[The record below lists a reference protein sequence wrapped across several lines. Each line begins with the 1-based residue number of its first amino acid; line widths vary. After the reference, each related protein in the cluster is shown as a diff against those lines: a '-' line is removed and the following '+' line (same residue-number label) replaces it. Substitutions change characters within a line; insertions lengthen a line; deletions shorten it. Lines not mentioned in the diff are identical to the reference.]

1 MMQTTI
7 KLFLMDGEPTGRIK
21 CSFSSGWNGCGYKI
35 PSSDLSKSDD
45 IEILKS
51 AGVYFLFG
59 YDEDDND
66 VVYIGQGNIRQ
77 NGQGV
82 LYRIKEPHNQITDW
96 KTCVIFVSTGDSPLG
111 PTELNYLENKFT
123 KLSQQAGRYIVKN
136 GNTPNPAKLSEEAQ
150 ADMNLFVSN
159 ASIILSTLGYK
170 VLEPIVSKKEKK
182 NIDSNIYTYSFS
194 GLTAKGIVTNEGFVL
209 LKGSQLN
216 PEDKFAKRWKE
227 KMPDMRQK
235 YASKII
241 DNVTTDDILFRSSS
255 GAACFCS
262 GQSVS
267 GPKCWFDNKGVSLE
281 NKTK

>member
-1 MMQTTI
+1 MQTTI
-7 KLFLMDGEPTGRIK
+7 KLFLMDGDPTGRIK

-35 PSSDLSKSDD
+35 PSSDLNKSDD
-45 IEILKS
+45 IEVLKS

-82 LYRIKEPHNQITDW
+82 LYRIKEPHNQINDW

-136 GNTPNPAKLSEEAQ
+136 GNTPNPAKLSEEDQ
-150 ADMNLFVSN
+150 ADMNLFVTN

-170 VLEPIVSKKEKK
+170 VLEPIISKKEKK
-182 NIDSNIYTYSFS
+182 NIDDNVYTYFFS

-209 LKGSQLN
+209 LRGSQLN
-216 PEDKFAKRWKE
+216 TEDKFAERWKE
-227 KMPDMRQK
+227 KLPIIRQK
-235 YASKII
+235 YADKINN
-241 DNVTTDDILFRSSS
+241 NVTTDDILFRSPS
-255 GAACFCS
+255 GAANFCS

-267 GPKCWFDNKGVSLE
+267 GPKNWFDIKGISLE
-281 NKTK
+281 NRTK

>member
-1 MMQTTI
+1 MQTTI
-7 KLFLMDGEPTGRIK
+7 KLFLMDGDPTGRIK

-35 PSSDLSKSDD
+35 PASDLNKSDD
-45 IEILKS
+45 IDILKS

-59 YDEDDND
+59 YDEEDND

-82 LYRIKEPHNQITDW
+82 LYRIKEPHNQIKDW

-136 GNTPNPAKLSEEAQ
+136 GNTPNPAKLSEEDQ
-150 ADMNLFVSN
+150 ADMNLFVTN

-170 VLEPIVSKKEKK
+170 VLEPVISKKEKK
-182 NIDSNIYTYSFS
+182 HIDDNVYTYSFN
-194 GLTAKGIVTNEGFVL
+194 GLIAKGLVTNEGFVL

-216 PEDKFAKRWKE
+216 TEDKFAERWKD
-227 KMPDMRQK
+227 KLPANRQK
-235 YASKII
+235 HVDKIQN
-241 DNVTTDDILFRSSS
+241 NVTIEDILFKSPS
-255 GAACFCS
+255 GAANFCS

-267 GPKCWFDNKGVSLE
+267 GPKNWFDIKGISLE
-281 NKTK
+281 NRTK

>member
-1 MMQTTI
+1 MQTTI
-7 KLFLMDGEPTGRIK
+7 KLFLMDGDPTGRIK

-35 PSSDLSKSDD
+35 PASDLNKSDD

-59 YDEDDND
+59 YDEYDND

-82 LYRIKEPHNQITDW
+82 LYRIKEPHNQISDW

-123 KLSQQAGRYIVKN
+123 KLSQQTGRYIVKN
-136 GNTPNPAKLSEEAQ
+136 GNTPNPAKLSEEDQ
-150 ADMNLFVSN
+150 ADMNLFVTN

-182 NIDSNIYTYSFS
+182 NIDDNVYTYSFS
-194 GLTAKGIVTNEGFVL
+194 GLTAKGLVTNEGFVL
-209 LKGSQLN
+209 LRGSQLN
-216 PEDKFAKRWKE
+216 TEDKFA
-227 KMPDMRQK
+227 
-235 YASKII
+235 
-241 DNVTTDDILFRSSS
+241 
-255 GAACFCS
+255 
-262 GQSVS
+262 
-267 GPKCWFDNKGVSLE
+267 
-281 NKTK
+281 

>member
-1 MMQTTI
+1 MQTTI
-7 KLFLMDGEPTGRIK
+7 KLFLMDGDPAGRIK

-35 PSSDLSKSDD
+35 PASDIYKCDD
-45 IEILKS
+45 IEILKT

-59 YDEDDND
+59 FDEDDNE

-82 LYRIKEPHNQITDW
+82 LYRIKEPHNQIPDW
-96 KTCVIFVSTGDSPLG
+96 KTCVIFVSTGDSVIG

-123 KLSQQAGRYIVKN
+123 KLSKEAGRFVVKN
-136 GNTPNPAKLSEEAQ
+136 GNTPNHAKLSEEDQ
-150 ADMNLFVSN
+150 ADMDLFVKN

-170 VLEPIVSKKEKK
+170 VLVPVVSKKEKK
-182 NIDSNIYTYSFS
+182 SIEDNIYTYKFS
-194 GLTAKGIVTNEGFVL
+194 GLSAYGILTNEGFVL
-209 LKGSQLN
+209 LKGSELN
-216 PEDKFAKRWKE
+216 PESKFAERWKE
-227 KMPDMRQK
+227 KLPQQRMKFAD
-235 YASKII
+235 KIKNNI
-241 DNVTTDDILFRSSS
+241 TISDILFRSPS

-267 GPKCWFDNKGVSLE
+267 GPKCWFDTKGISLE